1 MEKVLVALSGGV
13 DSSTA
18 ALILKQNGF
27 DVHSAMMIFQG
38 ITDELVSYARDAAQ
52 AIGIPFQTFDFTEE
66 FKSLIEGDF
75 IREYKR
81 GRTPNPCVVCNELM
95 KFGIY
100 MARAK
105 HLGFDKIATGHYA
118 RLEREN
124 NRYLLKKG
132 VDKNEQSY
140 FLYRLKQKQ
149 LSELVLPLG
158 SYTKEAVR
166 EKAREFR
173 LPTAKQKKSQDI
185 CFISKNNYVS
195 YIKGIISSEPGLICD
210 SAGKT
215 LGKHEGIIAYT
226 IGQRKGI
233 GLSHERPYYVIGINA
248 KKNIIYVGEAQ
259 EVYKSQLIARHLNYI
274 PFDVLEEQIT
284 VQAKTRYVSNS
295 SEASIEPYGKGGV
308 KVVFKK
314 AQWAVTPG
322 QSVVFY
328 RGDTMLGGGIIDRVL
343 D

>member
-18 ALILKQNGF
+18 ALILRQNGF

-38 ITDELVSYARDAAQ
+38 ITDELVSYARDAAK

-66 FKSLIEGDF
+66 FKSLILGDF

-95 KFGIY
+95 KFGVF
-100 MARAK
+100 MTRAK

-132 VDKNEQSY
+132 MDKNEQSY

-149 LSELVLPLG
+149 LSELLLPLG
-158 SYTKEAVR
+158 SYTKEEVR
-166 EKAREFR
+166 KKARENN
-173 LPTAKQKKSQDI
+173 LPTAKRKKSQDI
-185 CFISKNNYVS
+185 CFISKNNYAS
-195 YIKGIISSEPGLICD
+195 YIKGIISSKPGLICD
-210 SAGKT
+210 STGKT
-215 LGKHEGIIAYT
+215 LGKHKGIIAYT

-233 GLSHERPYYVIGINA
+233 GLSHERPYYVIGIDA
-248 KKNIIYVGEAQ
+248 KKNIIYIGEAQ
-259 EVYKSQLIARHLNYI
+259 EVYKSQFIARHLNYI

-284 VQAKTRYVSNS
+284 VQAKTRYVSNL
-295 SEASIEPYGKGGV
+295 SEASIKPYGKGGV

-314 AQWAVTPG
+314 PQWAVTPG

-328 RGDTMLGGGIIDRVL
+328 IGDTMLGGGIIDRVL

>member
-1 MEKVLVALSGGV
+1 MALSGGV

-66 FKSLIEGDF
+66 FKSLILGDF

-81 GRTPNPCVVCNELM
+81 GRTPNPCVLCNELM

-132 VDKNEQSY
+132 MDKNEQSY

-149 LSELVLPLG
+149 LSELLLPLG
-158 SYTKEAVR
+158 SYTKEVVR
-166 EKAREFR
+166 EKARENN

-185 CFISKNNYVS
+185 CFISENNYTS
-195 YIKGIISSEPGLICD
+195 YIKGIISSEPGLIYD
-210 SAGKT
+210 STGRI
-215 LGKHEGIIAYT
+215 LGKHKGIIAYT

-233 GLSHERPYYVIGINA
+233 GLSHERPYYVIGIDA

-259 EVYKSQLIARHLNYI
+259 EVYKSQFIAKDLNFI
-274 PFDVLEEQIT
+274 LFDKLNEKMAVK
-284 VQAKTRYVSNS
+284 AKTRYVSDL

-308 KVVFKK
+308 KVIFKK
-314 AQWAVTPG
+314 SQWAVTPG

-328 RGDTMLGGGIIDRVL
+328 MGDTMLGGGIIDRVL

>member
-1 MEKVLVALSGGV
+1 MALSGGV

-18 ALILKQNGF
+18 ALILEQNGY
-27 DVHSAMMIFQG
+27 DVHSAMMVFQG

-66 FKSLIEGDF
+66 FKSLIESDF

-95 KFGIY
+95 KFGVFA
-100 MARAK
+100 ARAR

-132 VDKNEQSY
+132 MDKNEQSY

-149 LSELVLPLG
+149 LSGLILPLG

-166 EKAREFR
+166 EKAREYN
-173 LPTAKQKKSQDI
+173 LPTAERKKSQDI
-185 CFISKNNYVS
+185 CFISEKNYSS
-195 YIKGIISSEPGLICD
+195 YIKDKVSSKPGLICD

-233 GLSHERPYYVIGINA
+233 GLSHERPYYVIGIDA
-248 KKNIIYVGEAQ
+248 KKHIIYVGEAQ
-259 EVYKSQLIARHLNYI
+259 EVYKSQFIAKYLNFI
-274 PFDVLEEQIT
+274 LFDKLNEKMV
-284 VQAKTRYVSNS
+284 VQAKTRYVSGIS
-295 SEASIEPYGKGGV
+295 DATIQPIESDGV

-314 AQWAVTPG
+314 PQWAVTPG

-328 RGDTMLGGGIIDRVL
+328 KGDTMLGGGIIDRVL